1 MSFNPNYLTNYNL
14 NTTHP
19 LQNNSN
25 QYETIAKYV
34 SIHSEDRNMI
44 KYPSSSYFEI
54 QLPQS
59 LENVTAVRVN
69 DWAFPSNYNTFSS
82 SFRNLELTFKI
93 IDPFK
98 PDEFLHPEAY
108 AIYIALTALQ
118 TTNLLVV
125 ISPGFYTPQQMVT
138 ELTNKLNYVV
148 QTAINN
154 YYGTPIFTYSYNR
167 FSVVYNEVEQN
178 IWFGNT
184 SDQFELTNSVS
195 AAQTKL
201 QTNLNCDDNV
211 HSVRHDEYNNFG
223 LPSFIGLSK
232 FDMKSTNG
240 EDINVTNVNTPR
252 FFYGDVNSGDNGFWL
267 LPDTDI
273 GATKVWWIAALNK
286 INLMGPAYLYIE
298 VTGLNCMDEMYPFT
312 LNEYNSTNSN
322 QSGIVNSA
330 LAKVAVSSTPISQ
343 WFNNNY
349 QQSYSYFFPP
359 AENIRKLRIKIRYH
373 SGIVPDFGTFPWSMT
388 MEFILLKPQILRQGT
403 LVAGQ
408 TNLIT
413 KK

>member
-1 MSFNPNYLTNYNL
+1 MSLNPNYLTNNNL

-19 LQNNSN
+19 LQNNAN
-25 QYETIAKYV
+25 LYESISKYV

-59 LENVTAVRVN
+59 LENVSAVRIN
-69 DWAFPSNYNTFSS
+69 DWAFPSNYNAFSS
-82 SFRNLELTFKI
+82 IFRNVELSFKI

-98 PDEFLHPEAY
+98 PNVILHPTEY

-118 TTNLLVV
+118 TTNMLVV
-125 ISPGFYTPQQMVT
+125 ISPGFYNPQQMVT
-138 ELTNKLNYVV
+138 ELTNKLNFVV
-148 QTAINN
+148 QTEINN
-154 YYGTPIFTYSYNR
+154 YYGTPIYTYEYNR

-184 SDQFELTNSVS
+184 SDKFELTNSVS
-195 AAQTKL
+195 AAQTKI
-201 QTNLNCDDNV
+201 QTNLNCDETV
-211 HSVRHDEYNNFG
+211 HSVRHDEYNDFG

-232 FDMKSTNG
+232 FDMTSTDG
-240 EDINVTNVNTPR
+240 VGTTVNTPR

-273 GATKVWWIAALNK
+273 GATKVWWIAAPNK
-286 INLMGPAYLYIE
+286 INLMGPAYIYIE
-298 VTGLNCMDEMYPFT
+298 VNGLNCMDEMYPFT

-330 LAKVAVSSTPISQ
+330 LAKIAVSSTPVSQ

-349 QQSYSYFFPP
+349 QQSYHYFFPP
-359 AENIRKLRIKIRYH
+359 AENLRKLIIKIRYH
-373 SGIVPDFGTFPWSMT
+373 IGIVPDFGTFPWSIT
-388 MEFILLKPQILRQGT
+388 MEFVLLRPQILRQGT
-403 LVAGQ
+403 IATRQ
-408 TNLIT
+408 NILISN
-413 KK
+413 K

>member
-19 LQNNSN
+19 LQNNAN
-25 QYETIAKYV
+25 QYETITKYV
-34 SIHSEDRNMI
+34 SIHSEDRNMT

-69 DWAFPSNYNTFSS
+69 DWGFPSNYNTFSS
-82 SFRNLELTFKI
+82 SFRNVELTFKI
-93 IDPFK
+93 IAPFK
-98 PDEFLHPEAY
+98 PNEILYPTEY

-118 TTNLLVV
+118 TTNMLVV
-125 ISPGFYTPQQMVT
+125 ISPGFYNPQQMVT
-138 ELTNKLNYVV
+138 ELTNKLNFVV
-148 QTAINN
+148 QTEINN
-154 YYGTPIFTYSYNR
+154 YYGTPIYTYTYNR

-184 SDQFELTNSVS
+184 SDQFDLTNSVP

-201 QTNLNCDDNV
+201 QTNLDCDETT
-211 HSVRHDEYNNFG
+211 HSVRHDEYNNYG
-223 LPSFIGLSK
+223 LPSFIGLPK
-232 FDMKSTNG
+232 TDMISING
-240 EDINVTNVNTPR
+240 DGTTIDTPR

-273 GATKVWWIAALNK
+273 GATKVWWIRSPNK
-286 INLMGPAYLYIE
+286 INLMGPAYIYIE
-298 VTGLNCMDEMYPFT
+298 VNGMNCMDEMYPFT
-312 LNEYNSTNSN
+312 SNEYNSTNSN
-322 QSGIVNSA
+322 QSGIANSA
-330 LAKVAVSSTPISQ
+330 LAKIAVSSTPVSQ

-349 QQSYSYFFPP
+349 QQSYNYFFPP

-373 SGIVPDFGTFPWSMT
+373 NGIVPDFGAFPWSIT

-403 LVAGQ
+403 LVTGQ
-408 TNLIT
+408 TNLIS